1 MAGDIL
7 CCFCILLMIF
17 HWCHY
22 MQFPLEV
29 VVIVVIYVIAIAVIK
44 ELLSLNAVYNTF
56 LVLEFP
62 KTSSIGPLSATVGN
76 SRHTLLHMMFLI

>member
-22 MQFPLEV
+22 MQFPLKSLV
-29 VVIVVIYVIAIAVIK
+29 VVGKFYNWQNMI
-44 ELLSLNAVYNTF
+44 LLTFGYDPLKCPKCGKSMFAFEVYYK
-56 LVLEFP
+56 
-62 KTSSIGPLSATVGN
+62 KTALFEQYRKVMGYG
-76 SRHTLLHMMFLI
+76 